1 MKKNETLNLTNRI
14 LLAGLAIGTVVSF
27 VFVPLDQMIPI
38 HWDITGRPDNWAPAP
53 LALLIPA
60 IIAAVVIG
68 SLRLMRRGSLTK
80 DFEAGRHLISAAI
93 SIALLIALAVLAS
106 SALIGLGHELDMPRM
121 VTGLVGAVLLI
132 LGNYM
137 PKSQPNR
144 VAGVRVPWTLRDPA
158 NWALVNRRSG
168 QWLMIGGALSVLAA
182 LFGLPA
188 PVLAIIAMAAV
199 IVPLSAGTIYSY
211 MLSRS

>member
-14 LLAGLAIGTVVSF
+14 LLTALALGTVAGF

-38 HWDITGRPDNWAPAP
+38 HWDMTGRPDNWAPAP

-68 SLRLMRRGSLTK
+68 SLVFMRRGSLRQ

-93 SIALLIALAVLAS
+93 SIALLIALAVLTS
-106 SALIGLGHELDMPRM
+106 SVVLGLGHELDMPRLA
-121 VTGLVGAVLLI
+121 TGLVGAVLLI
-132 LGNYM
+132 LGNYL

-144 VAGVRVPWTLRDPA
+144 VAGVRVPWTLRDPS
-158 NWALVNRRSG
+158 NWALVNRKSG
-168 QWLMIGGALSVLAA
+168 QWLMLGGAIAVLAA
-182 LFGLPA
+182 IINLPA
-188 PVLAIIAMAAV
+188 VVLAVIALAAV
-199 IVPLSAGTIYSY
+199 IIPLAAGTVYSY
-211 MLSRS
+211 LLSRA